1 MESGD
6 LRVFR
11 AVALEGTVTA
21 AAAKLGYVQSNVT
34 ARIRQLETDLGKPLF
49 HRHNRGMTLTADGK
63 LLLDYAGRIVGLL
76 DEAAKAI
83 SSLEGPLGPLAI
95 ASTQSCAAVR
105 LPKLLAGYH
114 RQYPDVELSLST
126 GHSSAVLEKVLRYEA
141 DGGFLAGPWP
151 EDEVHAVP
159 AFDEEIVL
167 VSATEHTGTDALAGA
182 PLLVFTD
189 GCYYRSV
196 LERWTRDRAWTQ
208 PRIMEFGTLEAIVG
222 GVSAGLGISLLPLSV
237 VAKAASEGLLRM
249 HSLPKPY
256 NRIRTYFVIRKD
268 AYVSR
273 PLSLFLEELAG
284 AREAADGAASEG
296 SGDSAGRDEGEP
308 ADVNQGSATGWG
320 KEKPSTSTADSS
332 EERGTDEA
340 PAGGRERASDGDAD
354 RDWMQELGQTQG
366 SGQAKAARRGK
377 RKGEITA

>member
-21 AAAKLGYVQSNVT
+21 AAGKLGYVQSNVT
-34 ARIRQLETDLGKPLF
+34 ARIRQLEKDLGKPLF

-63 LLLDYAGRIVGLL
+63 LLMDYADRIVGLL

-83 SSLEGPLGPLAI
+83 SSREGPLGPLAI

-105 LPKLLAGYH
+105 LPALLAAYH
-114 RQYPDVELSLST
+114 RGYPEVELSLST
-126 GHSSAVLEKVLRYEA
+126 GHSSYVLEKVLRYEA

-151 EDEVHAVP
+151 EEEVTAVP

-167 VSATEHTGTDALAGA
+167 ISSPERQHAEALAGE
-182 PLLVFTD
+182 PMLVFTD

-196 LERWTRDRAWTQ
+196 LERWTKEHAWAQ

-222 GVSAGLGISLLPLSV
+222 GVSAGLGISLLPRGV
-237 VAKAASEGLLRM
+237 VAKAEAAGALCV
-249 HSLPKPY
+249 HPLPAPY
-256 NRIRTYFVIRKD
+256 NRIRTYFVTRRD

-273 PLSLFLEELAG
+273 PLELFLQQLADV
-284 AREAADGAASEG
+284 RETDEEAA
-296 SGDSAGRDEGEP
+296 AG
-308 ADVNQGSATGWG
+308 
-320 KEKPSTSTADSS
+320 
-332 EERGTDEA
+332 
-340 PAGGRERASDGDAD
+340 
-354 RDWMQELGQTQG
+354 ELG
-366 SGQAKAARRGK
+366 GQAQDTGHSQPARRAY

>member
-21 AAAKLGYVQSNVT
+21 AAGKLGYVQSNVT
-34 ARIRQLETDLGKPLF
+34 ARIRQLEEDLGKPLF

-63 LLLDYAGRIVGLL
+63 LLLDYANRIVGLL
-76 DEAAKAI
+76 DEASKAV
-83 SSLEGPLGPLAI
+83 SSREGPLGPLAI

-105 LPKLLAGYH
+105 LPALLADYH
-114 RQYPDVELSLST
+114 RGYPEVELSLST
-126 GHSSAVLEKVLRYEA
+126 GHSANVLEKVLRHEA

-151 EDEVHAVP
+151 EEEVTAVP

-167 VSATEHTGTDALAGA
+167 VSSPERQHAEALAGE

-196 LERWTRDRAWTQ
+196 LERWTKEHAWAQ

-222 GVSAGLGISLLPLSV
+222 GVSAGLGISLLPRSV
-237 VAKAASEGLLRM
+237 VAKAEAAG
-249 HSLPKPY
+249 SLCVHPLPTPY
-256 NRIRTYFVIRKD
+256 NRIRTFFVMRRD

-273 PLSLFLEELAG
+273 PLELFLQKLA
-284 AREAADGAASEG
+284 EAAPDDLVEQAPDMGAA
-296 SGDSAGRDEGEP
+296 
-308 ADVNQGSATGWG
+308 Q
-320 KEKPSTSTADSS
+320 
-332 EERGTDEA
+332 
-340 PAGGRERASDGDAD
+340 
-354 RDWMQELGQTQG
+354 
-366 SGQAKAARRGK
+366 AARRSR